1 MTDKKFTDEE
11 IIKRLEQ
18 CVKRGNRNYDTDIV
32 LDLINRQKSE
42 IERLQ
47 KEVNLVSILF
57 QDVQERAEEYKLKIE
72 NLQNVISNQPI
83 EISAKIEEQIKAEA
97 YKEFA
102 ERLKKR
108 QELFNYL
115 GFDKIEKC
123 AVEAV
128 IDNLL
133 EEMIEET

>member
-1 MTDKKFTDEE
+1 MTDKKLTDEE
-11 IIKRLEQ
+11 IVKALECCLCDNSECLQ
-18 CVKRGNRNYDTDIV
+18 CQNKELCKIECDELATETI
-32 LDLINRQKSE
+32 DLINRQKAE
-42 IERLQ
+42 IEELKNYVNRCKSG
-47 KEVNLVSILF
+47 KEHWVKCLLEKPN
-57 QDVQERAEEYKLKIE
+57 
-72 NLQNVISNQPI
+72 
-83 EISAKIEEQIKAEA
+83 EA
-97 YKEFA
+97 IKEFA

-123 AVEAV
+123 AAEAV